1 MVSPGIGN
9 AHLNLVKS
17 VKVSRPTYKTVLFL
31 LLVSF
36 CGYGYAEA
44 SANPFTILL
53 EHAKQGNVDAM
64 FEVGKYY
71 ETGEYT
77 DQNWQE
83 SINWYEQAIAQNHA
97 RAMLYLGRLL
107 LSGVDSLEPDI
118 PRAIQLFEQAAN
130 TGDAEAQFQL
140 GQLFDKGEALKQ
152 DMPSAVRWYR
162 AASLQKYPGARS
174 ALKRCI
180 AAFKKRATQ

>member
-1 MVSPGIGN
+1 MKI
-9 AHLNLVKS
+9 
-17 VKVSRPTYKTVLFL
+17 SRPAYKTVLFFL
-31 LLVSF
+31 LISF
-36 CGYGYAEA
+36 SGHGYAEA

-71 ETGEYT
+71 EMGEYT

-83 SINWYEQAIAQNHA
+83 SIYWFELAIAQNHA

-107 LSGVDSLEPDI
+107 LRGVDKLEPDI

-130 TGDAEAQFQL
+130 AGDAEAQFQL

-152 DMPSAVRWYR
+152 DMPSAIRWYR

-174 ALKRCI
+174 ALKRSI
-180 AAFKKRATQ
+180 SAFKKRATR